1 MKDKRIK
8 VCPNLNCE
16 CGINIRKNKY
26 TATDM
31 YCKKCGSE
39 LVFVCSK
46 CLNAKIDDLGPDH
59 KICAQCDA
67 EIKDKNDVAKGYV
80 KKVAGAAAGV
90 GIVIA
95 KAAKNEMVKEAA
107 KEAGKIG
114 KEVVKVGA
122 DMVKK
127 QIKL

>member
-16 CGINIRKNKY
+16 CGTNIRKNKY
-26 TATDM
+26 SATDM

-39 LVFVCSK
+39 LVFVCSR
-46 CLNAKIDDLGPDH
+46 CLNAKIDDLGPNH

-67 EIKDKNDVAKGYV
+67 EIKDKSDKAKGYA
-80 KKVAGAAAGV
+80 KKAVGAVAGV
-90 GIVIA
+90 GVVVVN
-95 KAAKNEMVKEAA
+95 AAKNEMIKEAA
-107 KEAGKIG
+107 KQAGKIG
-114 KEVVKVGA
+114 KDVVKVGA
-122 DMVKK
+122 DIVKK

>member
-16 CGINIRKNKY
+16 CGTNIRKNKY
-26 TATDM
+26 SATDM

-39 LVFVCSK
+39 LVFVCSR

-67 EIKDKNDVAKGYV
+67 EIKDKSDKAKGYA
-80 KKVAGAAAGV
+80 KKAVGAVAGV
-90 GIVIA
+90 GVVVVN
-95 KAAKNEMVKEAA
+95 AAKNEMIKEAA
-107 KEAGKIG
+107 KQAGKIG
-114 KEVVKVGA
+114 KDVVKVGA
-122 DMVKK
+122 DIVKSK
-127 QIKL
+127 